1 MKQTVDI
8 RQSVVNLE
16 IGNVES
22 VDAAERKKERALN
35 YPS

>member
-16 IGNVES
+16 IGNAES

-35 YPS
+35 PPS